1 VSFSIGFE
9 TKISCNVGVVNSLPM
24 PKSNSDPK
32 FDLLCLT
39 NLENA
44 LFKMFIQVSGSIEH
58 SLDSLLSESL
68 LELEKRAEY

>member
-1 VSFSIGFE
+1 MGFE
-9 TKISCNVGVVNSLPM
+9 TKISCNVGVVSSLPI
-24 PKSNSDPK
+24 PKSSSDPK

-39 NLENA
+39 NLEKA
-44 LFKMFIQVSGSIEH
+44 LFKMLMHVSGSIEH